1 MLGIMNAYLDDG
13 DVGSLVRLDDC
24 DLLDGDISRLETG
37 IHEVVRLEFAQ
48 SLLVEFG
55 LELLK
60 HKSKF

>member
-13 DVGSLVRLDDC
+13 DVGSLVRLDDR

-48 SLLVEFG
+48 SLFVEFG

-60 HKSKF
+60 HESKF